1 MSKKEKLIKRLFQRP
16 KDFTYDEAKSLLQS
30 FDYEEYNKGKTT
42 GSKVRFYNK
51 TSKKIFYLHRPHPQ
65 KVLKAYQVNELINFI
80 KEAREDNN
88 LG

>member
-51 TSKKIFYLHRPHPQ
+51 TSKKIFYLHSTSP
-65 KVLKAYQVNELINFI
+65 KVLKAYQVNDL
-80 KEAREDNN
+80 KLYKRRK
-88 LG
+88 GG